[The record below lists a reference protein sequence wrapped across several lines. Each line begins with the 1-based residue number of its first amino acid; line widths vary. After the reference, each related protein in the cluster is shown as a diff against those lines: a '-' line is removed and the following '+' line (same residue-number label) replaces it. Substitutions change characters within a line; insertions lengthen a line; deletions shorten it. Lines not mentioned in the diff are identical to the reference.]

1 MLHGALPQTHLGQMP
16 SFWSWLDMLDPLNS
30 LSRIKDDIPAPL
42 AGDRISEGLPR
53 WLPVPAGLAF
63 NLHRFTR
70 HKGSP

>member
-1 MLHGALPQTHLGQMP
+1 
-16 SFWSWLDMLDPLNS
+16 MLDPLNS